1 MGIRQVTVSDRT
13 GKELSEKDKV
23 SVVVRSH
30 PDLVDGKARV
40 FDVHRFELSNLGCYN
55 DEVHL
60 EINLPDGRKVMLS
73 CTAEEFDEFFT
84 ADKLANADYN
94 HGRRTGYSPNLR
106 VIGE

>member
-1 MGIRQVTVSDRT
+1 MGTKQVTVSDRT
-13 GKELSEKDKV
+13 GRMLDEKDKV

-40 FDVHRFELSNLGCYN
+40 FDVHRFELSNLRCYS

-60 EINLPDGRKVMLS
+60 EINLPNGRKMMLS

-84 ADKLANADYN
+84 TEQLASADYN
-94 HGRRTGYSPNLR
+94 RGRRTGYSPNLR
-106 VIGE
+106 VVGE